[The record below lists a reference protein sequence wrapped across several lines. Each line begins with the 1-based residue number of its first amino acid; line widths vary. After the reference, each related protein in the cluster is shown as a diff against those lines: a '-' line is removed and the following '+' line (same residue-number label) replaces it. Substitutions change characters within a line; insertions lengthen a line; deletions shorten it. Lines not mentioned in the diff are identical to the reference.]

1 MHKKLLAFLLIISFL
16 GIGFGAVWAN
26 TSQTTAVPAKKHK
39 FWKIKKKQPWPKM
52 VETKEEWIMEAQD
65 IDLQERENPA
75 KNPPV
80 NKKLTIVQPPSA
92 FLVKYNNPPG
102 SPEADIALIKKNK
115 MARSKGVAND
125 DFTRMAYSQYN
136 FYPNFNQ
143 ISSEVFV
150 MPLDTS
156 KTMVERMKNANILLA
171 DKSFTLTSA
180 KYYYKRN
187 LFSALI
193 VLDWSKDGDV
203 LLVKE
208 KIGSLDTGIFRT
220 NICVVFVDDDV
231 KTSEYKRF
239 DNLEDSIKDYWAK
252 KEGIRLNFYRWNI
265 TPLGWNKENEDEI
278 ISLAYAYDKK
288 GQKVFLGAWGLNY
301 KTEEVRLI
309 SLSETRY
316 EIAIYGNV
324 ISFKVK

>member
-1 MHKKLLAFLLIISFL
+1 MQKKLLAFLLVISFF
-16 GIGFGAVWAN
+16 GIGFSAWGAN
-26 TSQTTAVPAKKHK
+26 TTQTAPAKKYK

-52 VETKEEWIMEAQD
+52 VETKEEWLNQAQN
-65 IDLQERENPA
+65 IDLQDRENPA
-75 KNPPV
+75 KDPPV
-80 NKKLTIVQPPSA
+80 NKKLTVVQPPA
-92 FLVKYNNPPG
+92 PFLVKYNNPPG
-102 SPEADIALIKKNK
+102 SPEADIALIKKEK

-156 KTMVERMKNANILLA
+156 KTIVERMTRANVLLA

-180 KYYYKRN
+180 KYNYRRN
-187 LFSALI
+187 LFSALT
-193 VLDWSKDGDV
+193 VLDWSKNGDV

-208 KIGSLDTGIFRT
+208 KIGSLEGGIFRT
-220 NICVVFVDDDV
+220 NICVVFVDENV
-231 KTSEYKRF
+231 KTSAYKRF
-239 DNLEDSIKDYWAK
+239 DNLEDTIKDYWAQK
-252 KEGIRLNFYRWNI
+252 QGIRLNFYRWNI
-265 TPLGWNKENEDEI
+265 KPLGWNKENEDEI
-278 ISLAYAYDKK
+278 ISLAHAWDKN
-288 GQKVFLGAWGLNY
+288 GQEIFLGAWGLNY
-301 KTEEVRLI
+301 KTDAVRLI

-324 ISFKVK
+324 ISFKIR